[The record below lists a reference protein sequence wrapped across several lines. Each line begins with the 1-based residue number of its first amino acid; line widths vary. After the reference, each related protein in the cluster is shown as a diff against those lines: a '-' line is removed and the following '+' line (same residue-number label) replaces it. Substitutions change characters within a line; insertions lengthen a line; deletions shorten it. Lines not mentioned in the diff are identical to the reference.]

1 MTAEQYLRQI
11 RKLDAVIVNKL
22 KDHRR
27 WVELAEGIGGF
38 SVGER
43 VQASRNLHRG
53 ADAIGRYIDIESEIN
68 ELRAQRNGIVA
79 VIEELPPDEYQVI
92 YKIYVE
98 GYMLKELP
106 SKFKRSYEWCKT
118 RKKNGEA
125 MIQEII
131 DGDRANSSRDGF

>member
-1 MTAEQYLRQI
+1 MTSEQYLRQI

-27 WVELAEGIGGF
+27 WVEIAEGIGGF

-53 ADAIGRYIDIESEIN
+53 ADAIGRYIDIETEIN
-68 ELRAQRNGIVA
+68 ELRAKRNGIVA

-92 YKIYVE
+92 YKEYVE

-106 SKFKRSYEWCKT
+106 SKFKRSYDWCK
-118 RKKNGEA
+118 RKKRDGMA
-125 MIQEII
+125 MIQEIL
-131 DGDRANSSRDGF
+131 DKESL

>member
-27 WVELAEGIGGF
+27 WVELAEGVGGF

-43 VQASRNLHRG
+43 VQSTRNLHKG
-53 ADAIGRYIDIESEIN
+53 ADAIGRYIDIETEIN
-68 ELRAQRNGIVA
+68 ELRAKRNGIVA

-92 YKIYVE
+92 YKEYVE

-106 SKFKRSYEWCKT
+106 SKFKRSYDWCK
-118 RKKNGEA
+118 RKKRDGMA
-125 MIQEII
+125 MIQEILDKKI
-131 DGDRANSSRDGF
+131 

>member
-27 WVELAEGIGGF
+27 WVEIAEGIGGF

-53 ADAIGRYIDIESEIN
+53 ADAIGRYIDIETEIN

-92 YKIYVE
+92 YKEYVE

-106 SKFKRSYEWCKT
+106 SKFKRSYDWCK
-118 RKKNGEA
+118 RKKRDGMV

-131 DGDRANSSRDGF
+131 DKKGG

>member
-1 MTAEQYLRQI
+1 MTAEQYLSQI
-11 RKLDAVIVNKL
+11 KKLDAVIVNKL

-27 WVELAEGIGGF
+27 WVELAEGVGGF

-43 VQASRNLHRG
+43 VQSTRNLHKG
-53 ADAIGRYIDIESEIN
+53 ADAIGRYIDIEAEIN
-68 ELRAQRNGIVA
+68 ALREQRRGIVA

-92 YKIYVE
+92 YKEYVE

-106 SKFKRSYEWCKT
+106 SKFKRSYDWCK
-118 RKKNGEA
+118 RKKRDGMA

-131 DGDRANSSRDGF
+131 DKKGG